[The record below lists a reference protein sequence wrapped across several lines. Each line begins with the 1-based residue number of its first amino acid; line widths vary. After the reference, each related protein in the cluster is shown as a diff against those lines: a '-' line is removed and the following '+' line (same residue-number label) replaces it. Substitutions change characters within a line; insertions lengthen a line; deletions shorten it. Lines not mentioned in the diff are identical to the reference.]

1 MVYNTRI
8 NLLIYIV
15 TKEYYESRTMQ
26 LNIKVFLT
34 GIFGTLLFSGCVSSP
49 AWIASSG
56 PDARQV
62 NNVKTIDNNGSI
74 QIIDVDSAV
83 ARQLIQST
91 KSEQFS
97 ELFASKVV
105 TNDLIG
111 MGDVLDV
118 SIWEAPP
125 ATLFGASLAE
135 MKSGSAGSRLS
146 TLPEQVVQSNGMI
159 NIPFVGQVKASGK
172 TLHEIEKEIIKQL
185 HGKANQPQVIVR
197 LSKNVSSNVTVVGEV
212 VNSAR
217 MPLSPRGE
225 KLLDA
230 LATAGGVR
238 QPINKM
244 TLQVTRGDQVH
255 AMALENIIRDPK
267 QNITLQAGDVVTA
280 LFQPNSFTVLG
291 ATGKNEEQ
299 NFEAQGI
306 TLAQALARAGGLRDE
321 RADAQG
327 VFIFRFEE
335 PSALQLASNV
345 QLTPEGKVPV
355 VYRIDLKDPA
365 TFFVAQ
371 SFPMKNKDVMY
382 VSNAPAAELQKFLN
396 ILTSVVYTI
405 ATPINLVRTY

>member
-1 MVYNTRI
+1 MILRFFMRKKV
-8 NLLIYIV
+8 NLFISFSLYILF
-15 TKEYYESRTMQ
+15 
-26 LNIKVFLT
+26 LN
-34 GIFGTLLFSGCVSSP
+34 GCFSSP
-49 AWIASSG
+49 TWIASSG
-56 PDARQV
+56 PDARQINKIKTV
-62 NNVKTIDNNGSI
+62 ENNSKI
-74 QIIDVDSAV
+74 QIIDVDSDV
-83 ARQLIQST
+83 ARHLINSI
-91 KSEQFS
+91 KAEQFS
-97 ELFASKVV
+97 EIFESKTV

-118 SIWEAPP
+118 SVWEAPP
-125 ATLFGASLAE
+125 ATLFGSGILDA
-135 MKSGSAGSRLS
+135 KSSGAGSKS
-146 TLPEQVVQSNGMI
+146 NTFPEQVVQSNGMI
-159 NIPFVGQVKASGK
+159 NIPFVGQVKASEK
-172 TLHEIEKEIIKQL
+172 TLHQIEKEIIKKLQ
-185 HGKANQPQVIVR
+185 GKANQPQVIVR
-197 LSKNVSSNVTVVGEV
+197 LARNVSSNVTVVGEV
-212 VNSAR
+212 ANSSR
-217 MPLSPRGE
+217 MPLSPLGE

-230 LATAGGVR
+230 LAASGGVR

-255 AMALENIIRDPK
+255 AMALEHIIRDPK
-267 QNITLQAGDVVTA
+267 QNIALHPGDVVTA
-280 LFQPNSFTVLG
+280 LFQPLSFTVLG

-327 VFIFRFEE
+327 VFIFRFED
-335 PSALQLASNV
+335 PKALNTFSGA
-345 QLTPEGKVPV
+345 QLTPEGKIPV

-405 ATPINLVRTY
+405 ATPINLGITN

>member
-1 MVYNTRI
+1 MNFNRQ
-8 NLLIYIV
+8 LLL
-15 TKEYYESRTMQ
+15 S
-26 LNIKVFLT
+26 
-34 GIFGTLLFSGCVSSP
+34 GICGSLLLSGCASKP
-49 AWIASSG
+49 NWIASSG
-56 PDARQV
+56 PSARQV
-62 NNVKTIDNNGSI
+62 DNVKRSDNNSTI
-74 QIIDVDSAV
+74 QIVDVDSIV
-83 ARQLIQST
+83 ARKLINSV

-97 ELFASKVV
+97 EVFDTHAK

-111 MGDVLDV
+111 IGDTLDV

-125 ATLFGASLAE
+125 ATLFGSSLAE
-135 MKSGSAGSRLS
+135 MNSGSSGSRLNA
-146 TLPEQVVQSNGMI
+146 LPEQVVQSSGMI
-159 NIPFVGQVKASGK
+159 NIPFAGHIKAAGK
-172 TLHEIEKEIIKQL
+172 TLHEVEKEIIKCL

-197 LSKNVSSNVTVVGEV
+197 LSRNVSSNVTIVGEV
-212 VNSAR
+212 VASAR

-255 AMALENIIRDPK
+255 SMALENIIRDPK
-267 QNITLQAGDVVTA
+267 QNIPLQSGDVVTA
-280 LFQPNSFTVLG
+280 LYQPLSFTVLG

-306 TLAQALARAGGLRDE
+306 TLAQALARAGGLLDA

-327 VFIFRFEE
+327 VFIFRFED
-335 PSALQLASNV
+335 PKALKNTSSV

-355 VYRIDLKDPA
+355 VYRIDLKDPS

-382 VSNAPAAELQKFLN
+382 VSNAPAAEIQKFLN
-396 ILTSVVYTI
+396 ILTSTI
-405 ATPINLVRTY
+405 FTVTAPFSSGLIK

>member
-1 MVYNTRI
+1 MQFNI
-8 NLLIYIV
+8 NI
-15 TKEYYESRTMQ
+15 
-26 LNIKVFLT
+26 FLT
-34 GIFGTLLFSGCVSSP
+34 GVFGTLLFTGCVSSP

-56 PDARQV
+56 PDAKQV
-62 NNVKTIDNNGSI
+62 NNAKTVETNTTI

-83 ARQLIQST
+83 ARQLIVAS

-97 ELFASKVV
+97 DVFAPVIV

-135 MKSGSAGSRLS
+135 MKSGSAGSRS
-146 TLPEQVVQSNGMI
+146 SALPEQVVQSDGMI
-159 NIPFVGQVKASGK
+159 NIPFVGKVRAAGK
-172 TLHEIEKEIIKQL
+172 TLTQVENEIIKRLQ
-185 HGKANQPQVIVR
+185 GKANQPQVIVR
-197 LSKNVSSNVTVVGEV
+197 LARNVSSNVTVVGEV
-212 VNSAR
+212 TNSAR
-217 MPLSPRGE
+217 MPLTPKGE

-244 TLQVTRGDQVH
+244 TLQVTRKDQVH
-255 AMALENIIRDPK
+255 AMALESIIRDPK
-267 QNITLQAGDVVTA
+267 QNIPLQAGDVVTA
-280 LFQPNSFTVLG
+280 LYQPLSFTVLG

-327 VFIFRFEE
+327 VFIFRFED
-335 PSALQLASNV
+335 PKALKTTANV
-345 QLTPEGKVPV
+345 ALTPEGKVPV

-405 ATPINLVRTY
+405 ATPINLGITN

>member
-1 MVYNTRI
+1 MNKRI
-8 NLLIYIV
+8 SLFF
-15 TKEYYESRTMQ
+15 S
-26 LNIKVFLT
+26 
-34 GIFGTLLFSGCVSSP
+34 FGSILVLYSGCVSTP

-62 NNVKTIDNNGSI
+62 SNVKTVETNATI
-74 QIIDVDSAV
+74 QIIDVDSVV
-83 ARQLIQST
+83 ARQLINST
-91 KSEQFS
+91 KLEQFS
-97 ELFASKVV
+97 EVFDSKIA

-125 ATLFGASLAE
+125 ATLFGSSLAE
-135 MKSGSAGSRLS
+135 MKSGSAGSRS
-146 TLPEQVVQSNGMI
+146 SALPEQVVQSDGMI
-159 NIPFVGQVKASGK
+159 NIPFAGQIKAAGK
-172 TLHEIEKEIIKQL
+172 TLGQVEKEIIKRLQ
-185 HGKANQPQVIVR
+185 GKANQPQVIVR
-197 LSKNVSSNVTVVGEV
+197 LARNVSSNVTVVGEV
-212 VNSAR
+212 TNSSR
-217 MPLSPRGE
+217 MPLSPKGE

-267 QNITLQAGDVVTA
+267 QNIPLQAGDVVTA
-280 LFQPNSFTVLG
+280 LYQPLSFTVLG

-306 TLAQALARAGGLRDE
+306 TLAQAIGRVGGLRDE

-327 VFIFRFEE
+327 VFIFRFED
-335 PSALQLASNV
+335 PKALKSSSTV
-345 QLTPEGKVPV
+345 PLTTEGKVPV

-405 ATPINLVRTY
+405 ATPINLGITN

>member
-1 MVYNTRI
+1 MGLCGS
-8 NLLIYIV
+8 LL
-15 TKEYYESRTMQ
+15 
-26 LNIKVFLT
+26 L
-34 GIFGTLLFSGCVSSP
+34 SGCVSSP
-49 AWIASSG
+49 AWIPSNG

-62 NNVKTIDNNGSI
+62 SNAKTVETNATI
-74 QIIDVDSAV
+74 QIVDVDSAV
-83 ARQLIQST
+83 ARQLINT
-91 KSEQFS
+91 AKSEQFS
-97 ELFASKVV
+97 DVFDSKF
-105 TNDLIG
+105 TANDLIG

-125 ATLFGASLAE
+125 ATLFGSSLAE

-146 TLPEQVVQSNGMI
+146 TLPEQVVQSDGMI
-159 NIPFVGQVKASGK
+159 NIPFVGQVKAAGK
-172 TLHEIEKEIIKQL
+172 TLAQVEKEIIKRL

-197 LSKNVSSNVTVVGEV
+197 LARNVSSNVTVVGEV
-212 VNSAR
+212 TNSAR
-217 MPLSPRGE
+217 MPLSPKGE

-244 TLQVTRGDQVH
+244 TLQVTRGDRVH
-255 AMALENIIRDPK
+255 AMALESIIRDPK
-267 QNITLQAGDVVTA
+267 QNIPLQAGDVVTA
-280 LFQPNSFTVLG
+280 LYQPLSFTVLG

-306 TLAQALARAGGLRDE
+306 TLAQALARAGGLQDT

-327 VFIFRFEE
+327 VFIFRFED
-335 PSALQLASNV
+335 PKALKNSASV

-355 VYRIDLKDPA
+355 VYRINLKDPA

-405 ATPINLVRTY
+405 ATPINLGMTN